1 MGYRETVFVL
11 PGFPPAIVRGHHEG
25 PMKPLLLQV
34 SLVLVAVLAFG
45 ADASAEAR
53 GPLVVADVDA
63 DIDDISALAY
73 LCQEHKLGRIELA
86 AVTVTNAG
94 VGFPGSAIQHV
105 RCTLEACG
113 LPDIP
118 VAEGS
123 REVANLAAP
132 AMREGIESILSR
144 VFDGCTQ
151 STEPSAVSAPQLLAD
166 LLREHESVRVVTL
179 GPVGNVAE
187 ALKLAPELE
196 RHVESVYAMGGAL
209 YVPGNMCC
217 GLESQYDNTQELNI
231 MADAASAQALI
242 ETLSPR
248 KLFLVP
254 LDATQDVPVTQ
265 EFAGRLDALRAGS
278 VLATPELGLVSS
290 ILSQPEVRFGIG
302 FGLLYW
308 WDPLTVV
315 AATRPGVV
323 PFEPRSLEVVQDG
336 PSLGRTMPS
345 SQGTP
350 VRVGFRANQGRFEKL
365 FLDTLQGR

>member
-1 MGYRETVFVL
+1 
-11 PGFPPAIVRGHHEG
+11 
-25 PMKPLLLQV
+25 MKSLLLQAFM
-34 SLVLVAVLAFG
+34 VLVAVLMPG

-53 GPLVVADVDA
+53 GPVLVADVDA
-63 DIDDISALAY
+63 DLDDISALAY

-94 VGFPGSAIQHV
+94 VGSPGSAIQHV

-113 LPDIP
+113 LPDLP

-123 REVANLAAP
+123 REVPNLVSP
-132 AMREGIESILSR
+132 FMREGIKALLAR

-166 LLREHESVRVVTL
+166 ILREHESVRVVTL

-196 RHVESVYAMGGAL
+196 SHVEAVYVMGGAL
-209 YVPGNMCC
+209 YVPGNLCC

-242 ETLSPR
+242 DTLSPR
-248 KLFLVP
+248 KVFLVP
-254 LDATQDVPVTQ
+254 LDATQAVPVTQ
-265 EFAGRLDALRAGS
+265 AFVSRLDASREGS
-278 VLATPELGLVSS
+278 EPATPELGLVSS
-290 ILSQPEVRFGIG
+290 ILSQPEVRYGIG

-323 PFEPRSLEVVQDG
+323 PFEPRPLEVVQDG

-345 SQGTP
+345 SQGTR
-350 VRVGFRANQGRFEKL
+350 VRVGLRANQARFEEL
-365 FLDTLQGR
+365 FLDALQGR

>member
-1 MGYRETVFVL
+1 M
-11 PGFPPAIVRGHHEG
+11 
-25 PMKPLLLQV
+25 
-34 SLVLVAVLAFG
+34 VLVAVLSSG
-45 ADASAEAR
+45 AYASAEAR
-53 GPLVVADVDA
+53 RPVLVADVDA
-63 DIDDISALAY
+63 DLDDISALAY

-94 VGFPGSAIQHV
+94 AGSLGSAIQHV

-123 REVANLAAP
+123 REVTNLASP
-132 AMREGIESILSR
+132 FMREGIKTLLSR
-144 VFDGCTQ
+144 VFEGCTQ
-151 STEPSAVSAPQLLAD
+151 SDEPSAVSAPQLLAD
-166 LLREHESVRVVTL
+166 ILREHESVRVVTL

-187 ALKLAPELE
+187 ALELAPELE
-196 RHVESVYAMGGAL
+196 SHVESVYLMGGAVH
-209 YVPGNMCC
+209 VPGNICC
-217 GLESQYDNTQELNI
+217 GLESQYDNTQEFNI

-242 ETLSPR
+242 ATLNPR
-248 KLFLVP
+248 KVFLVP

-265 EFAGRLDALRAGS
+265 AFASRLDSLRVGS
-278 VLATPELGLVSS
+278 EPATPELGLVSS
-290 ILSQPEVRFGIG
+290 ILSQPEVRYGIG

-323 PFEPRSLEVVQDG
+323 PFEPRPLEVVQEG

-345 SQGTP
+345 SQGTR
-350 VRVGFRANQGRFEKL
+350 VRVGLRAHQARFEEL